1 MIFESY
7 LNCRYKAFLK
17 SDGKQGNK
25 SDYEILQDELNDK
38 YKNEVKESFLTKY
51 GVDGFLETDSILFSD
66 FKKGKEVILNSRF
79 EHLELEA
86 NFDALVKIPDESAL
100 GSFHYAPIQFY
111 KNNKIHKAHRILSA
125 FHAYVIGIAQ
135 KKVPLYAQII
145 YGSTQRKTQVKVDTY
160 IHQIH
165 KIIQELKE
173 YQNDKTIAQLLLNSH
188 CTICEFKDLCR
199 DKARKED
206 NLSLLSGTSA
216 KEIKKQNKNGIF
228 TVTQYSYT
236 FRPRK
241 RGKRVKTKGII
252 HYGALKAL
260 AIRENKIYIYGSFK
274 MPKSPVLIY
283 LDIEG
288 DPNQGFD
295 YLIGLV
301 VVENDSTKHYSFWA
315 DSKQQEEFIFNQ
327 FIQELKQY
335 DDYCIYH
342 YGSYE
347 IAFLKKMGK
356 SLDDKDRK
364 WLDDIL
370 NKCIDIFCIIHSTIY
385 FPTYSNGLK
394 DIACYLEFSWTSNK
408 SSGIQS
414 LVWRKRWEI
423 TSDTELKEKL
433 IQYNIEDCLALQRVT
448 EFIYK
453 ILFDSNKESIEG
465 RDIADAQNVVH
476 NTEYKLFKKKK
487 FFQNDFDYINKCS
500 YFDYQREKVFVR
512 TNKSLKRIQ
521 VREKKLA
528 KHVNRINKSVLI
540 RADQCLQCKH
550 KDLYKIKYPS
560 KKDVLDLRFSSS
572 GVKKW
577 MVRYTTFLYKCK
589 RCQKSFVP
597 IDYRNIKQ
605 RYGHGL
611 VSWCIY
617 QYVANRQ
624 SYELIQKS
632 LSEVFSISIPL
643 GSLYDLK
650 SYAVEFYKTPYK
662 NILQKVV
669 AGHLIHADETVIKLK
684 KERGYVW
691 VFTSMEYAIFMYKS
705 TREGEFLFEF
715 LKDFSGVLITDFY
728 SAYDSIDCPQQKC
741 LVHLIRDLNKD
752 LLQNPFDEEYKEM
765 AKDFTT
771 LLRKIVVTIDKY
783 GLKKRHLNKHKPEV
797 QKYLKQIANRKYHS
811 ELAEKYQKRFK
822 KNSLRLFTFLDY
834 DGVPWNNNYAEN
846 AVKAFAKRRVLF
858 NGQVSE
864 QGMKDYV
871 VLLSL
876 YQTCKYKGINFLD
889 FLLSKAVDIDCFQD
903 FSKRTR
909 YNHDL
914 GLSQ

>member
-7 LNCRYKAFLK
+7 LNCKYKAFLK
-17 SDGKQGNK
+17 SEGKQGNK
-25 SDYEILQDELNDK
+25 SDYEILQDELNNE
-38 YKNEVKESFLTKY
+38 YKNKVKESLLAKY
-51 GVDGFLETDSILFSD
+51 GVDGFLKTDPTLFSD
-66 FKKGKEVILNSRF
+66 LKKGKEIIFNSRF
-79 EHLELEA
+79 EHSELEA
-86 NFDALVKIPDESAL
+86 NPNVLVKAPGESVL

-111 KNNKIHKAHRILSA
+111 KNDRVHKSHRILSA

-135 KKVPLYAQII
+135 QKVPLYAQII
-145 YGSTQRKTQVKVDTY
+145 YGSTQRKTQVKVETY
-160 IHQIH
+160 LHQVR
-165 KIIQELKE
+165 KIIQEIKE

-199 DKARKED
+199 DKAREED

-241 RGKRVKTKGII
+241 RGKRVKTKSII

-260 AIRENKIYIYGSFK
+260 AIRENKIYIYGNFK
-274 MPKSPVLIY
+274 MSKSPVLIY

-288 DPNQGFD
+288 DPDQGFD
-295 YLIGLV
+295 YLIGLIV
-301 VVENDSTKHYSFWA
+301 VKNNSTKHYSFWA

-385 FPTYSNGLK
+385 FPTYSNSLK
-394 DIACYLEFSWTSNK
+394 DIAVYLGFSWKSNE

-414 LVWRKRWEI
+414 LVWRKRWEL
-423 TSDTELKEKL
+423 TGDTELKEKL

-453 ILFDSNKESIEG
+453 ILSDSNKENIEG
-465 RDIADAQNVVH
+465 RNIADAQNVVR
-476 NTEYKLFKKKK
+476 NMDYRFKKQR
-487 FFQNDFDYINKCS
+487 FFHEDFEYINKCS
-500 YFDYQREKVFVR
+500 YFDYQREKIFIR
-512 TNKSLKRIQ
+512 TNKTLKRIQ
-521 VREKKLA
+521 VREQKLVKK
-528 KHVNRINKSVLI
+528 VNQINKSILVSSN
-540 RADQCLQCKH
+540 QCPQCKH
-550 KDLYKIKYPS
+550 EDLHVLEYPK
-560 KKDVLDLRFSSS
+560 KKDVIDLRFSSG
-572 GVKKW
+572 GVKRW
-577 MVRYTTFLYKCK
+577 IVQYTTFSYKCK

-597 IDYRNIKQ
+597 MEYRNIKQ

-611 VSWCIY
+611 ISWCIY
-617 QYVANRQ
+617 QYITNRQ
-624 SYELIQKS
+624 SYQLIQKS
-632 LSEVFSISIPL
+632 LSDVFSISIPL
-643 GSLYDLK
+643 MSLYDLK
-650 SYAVEFYKTPYK
+650 SDAAEFYQKTYE
-662 NILQKVV
+662 NILHKV
-669 AGHLIHADETVIKLK
+669 ATSHLIHADETSIKLQ
-684 KERGYVW
+684 KERGYIW
-691 VFTSMEYAIFMYKS
+691 VFTNIEDAVFMYKS

-752 LLQNPFDEEYKEM
+752 LLQNAFDEEYKEM
-765 AKDFTT
+765 VKDFAT
-771 LLRKIVVTIDKY
+771 LLRRIVVTIDKY

-822 KNSLRLFTFLDY
+822 KNTLKLFTFLDY
-834 DGVPWNNNYAEN
+834 DGVPWNNNYAEH
-846 AVKAFAKRRVLF
+846 AVKAFANHRTLF

-889 FLLSKAVDIDCFQD
+889 FLLSKAVDVDCFQD
-903 FSKRTR
+903 FNKRTR